1 MQASF
6 SNRNSTMERP
16 MDDLATR
23 GILEKLR
30 DESLRH
36 TGPEL
41 TSASDPIA
49 DTPMMVTLNQLSPY
63 SLNPRI
69 MRNPRYDDIKASIQ
83 QRGLDAPPVI
93 TRRPGDPHF
102 TIRNGGNTRLS
113 ILKELWA
120 ETRDERYFR
129 IPCLFRPWCARGEI
143 VALTGH
149 LAENE
154 LHGGLTFIERALG
167 VEKARKLYEQ
177 ESGDFLSQTELA
189 QRLTADG
196 YPLTQPHIS
205 RMQDAVEHLL
215 PAIPTLLYAGLG
227 KPQIE
232 RLIALRKAASRSWD
246 RCAAEGKFGT
256 DFDTFFQEILS
267 SFDGTGLAKFMVQ
280 LVQDELVRQLSAT
293 TGMDIKA
300 LALDLLNVDSRQA
313 VRSATPPE
321 KASTGA
327 TASALASAR
336 TVNIKPETP
345 AAVESCTSSPP
356 PPMAASTKATIKTP
370 PPTAVQLDER
380 IQAHVVSP
388 VETTERLEDI
398 RRKIADATGE
408 RLEDFRDNAVRAIPV
423 QAGGLYPIS
432 DVWYIE
438 SALDEPFALRRH
450 IAQLALEIADE
461 ANLTHRIDEIDDGM
475 GFRCDSS
482 SSSRHEP
489 PLSSFEQSVLEL
501 LDALSGDCASAG
513 RNSTT
518 SRPPA
523 LRLGI
528 LLLGAARSH
537 QSAAPVPPR
546 LSDQAIVKLFRLIR
560 LTRRLVDLDS
570 AKY

>member
-1 MQASF
+1 M
-6 SNRNSTMERP
+6 N
-16 MDDLATR
+16 DLVTR
-23 GILEKLR
+23 GILEKLGE
-30 DESLRH
+30 ESLGH
-36 TGPEL
+36 TGPDL

-49 DTPMMVTLNQLSPY
+49 DTPMMVTLTQLSPY

-120 ETRDERYFR
+120 DTRDERYFR

-167 VEKARKLYEQ
+167 VEKARALYEQ

-196 YPLTQPHIS
+196 YPVTQPHIS
-205 RMQDAVEHLL
+205 RMQDAVQHLL

-232 RLIALRKAASRSWD
+232 RLIALRKAANRSWD
-246 RCAAEGKFGT
+246 RHATDRQFGS
-256 DFDTFFQEILS
+256 DFDGFFEEILS
-267 SFDGTGLAKFMVQ
+267 SFDGTGLAKFTVQ
-280 LVQDELVRQLSAT
+280 LVQDELVHQLSAM
-293 TGMDIKA
+293 TGMDREA
-300 LALDLLNVDSRQA
+300 LALDLLNVDARQA
-313 VRSATPPE
+313 VRDATPPE
-321 KASTGA
+321 KTSDGGA
-327 TASALASAR
+327 AAALASAP
-336 TVNIKPETP
+336 TPNQLKPEA
-345 AAVESCTSSPP
+345 AAVESRTSP
-356 PPMAASTKATIKTP
+356 IP
-370 PPTAVQLDER
+370 PPTAAPATATIKAPPPTAAQLDER
-380 IQAHVVSP
+380 IQAHIVSP

-398 RRKIADATGE
+398 RRQIADATGE

-438 SALDEPFALRRH
+438 PALDAPFALRRH
-450 IAQLALEIADE
+450 IAQLVLEIADE
-461 ANLTHRIDEIDDGM
+461 AKLAHRIEEVDDGV

-482 SSSRHEP
+482 SSSRHEL

-501 LDALSGDCASAG
+501 LDALSGDYASAG
-513 RNSTT
+513 RNSIA

-523 LRLGI
+523 LRLGP
-528 LLLGAARSH
+528 LLLGTARSH
-537 QSAAPVPPR
+537 QSAVPVQQR

-560 LTRRLVDLDS
+560 LTRRLVDLNS
-570 AKY
+570 A